1 MSFITLIIVISILVF
16 VHELGHFAVA
26 KKSGVRVDEFAIGF
40 PPRIY
45 AKKYGETT
53 YAINLIPFGGY
64 VKIFGENPDE
74 ESVDGP
80 DKKRSFINKPRHIQA
95 VILIAGIAMNI
106 LFAWVLL
113 SLSFMIGAPQAS
125 NVSSGSYVFVTDVLK
140 DSAAFEAGLKSGD
153 LITGIELDQKSKI
166 TAVADTWEGENQ
178 KDKIQNTNTKISAE
192 KIKGVVAE
200 SKGAPLVVSYIRG
213 DVKATTTVSAKTGD
227 KGQYLIG
234 VQMADIENVKLP
246 FFSAFYE
253 GAKATYHMFNAT
265 MVGTLNFFGSAFIL
279 SANLHDVSGPIG
291 IAGYLNQ
298 AREFG
303 LATLFSFIAVIS
315 INLAVIN
322 LLPFPALDGGR
333 LLFVAIEAII
343 RRPIKPVVANTLNL
357 VGFGLLM
364 ILMLTVTVSDIAKL
378 F

>member
-1 MSFITLIIVISILVF
+1 MSFITLILVISILVF
-16 VHELGHFAVA
+16 VHELGHFLVA

-74 ESVDGP
+74 ESMEGL
-80 DKKRSFINKPRHIQA
+80 DKKRSFVNKPRHIQA
-95 VILIAGIAMNI
+95 AILVAGIVMNI
-106 LFAWVLL
+106 LFAWILL
-113 SLSFMIGAPQAS
+113 SASFMIGAPQAS
-125 NVSSGSYVFVTDVLK
+125 NVSPGNYVFVTDVMK
-140 DSAAFEAGLKSGD
+140 GSSAETAGIKSGD
-153 LITGIELDQKSKI
+153 LITDIEISSNLS
-166 TAVADTWEGENQ
+166 ADRQESQVTSLKENV
-178 KDKIQNTNTKISAE
+178 KEENIISAE
-192 KIKGVVAE
+192 KIKAVVTE
-200 SKGAPLVVSYIRG
+200 SKGVPLVLSYIRG
-213 DVKATTTVSAKTGD
+213 DNKATTSISAKVGD
-227 KGQYLIG
+227 KGAYLIG
-234 VQMADIENVKLP
+234 VQMADVENTKLP

-265 MVGTLNFFGSAFIL
+265 MVGTLKFFGSAFVL
-279 SANLHDVSGPIG
+279 DANLQDVSGPIG

-303 LATLFSFIAVIS
+303 IATLFSFVAIIS
-315 INLAVIN
+315 LNLAVIN

-343 RRPIKPVVANTLNL
+343 RRPIKPAVANTLNL
-357 VGFGLLM
+357 IGFGLLM
-364 ILMLTVTVSDIAKL
+364 ILMLTVTVSDVGKL

>member
-1 MSFITLIIVISILVF
+1 MSFITLILVISILVF
-16 VHELGHFAVA
+16 VHELGHFLVA

-45 AKKYGETT
+45 GKKFGETT

-74 ESVDGP
+74 DSMNGP

-95 VILIAGIAMNI
+95 AILVAGIVMNI
-106 LFAWVLL
+106 VFAWILL
-113 SLSFMIGAPQAS
+113 SMSFMIGAPQAS
-125 NVSSGSYVFVTDVLK
+125 NVSSGNYVFVTDVIK
-140 DSAAFEAGLKSGD
+140 DSPAEAVGLKSGD
-153 LITGIELDQKSKI
+153 LITDITSSQK
-166 TAVADTWEGENQ
+166 TAATT
-178 KDKIQNTNTKISAE
+178 TNAKISAE
-192 KIKGVVAE
+192 KIKEVVTE
-200 SKGAPLVVSYIRG
+200 SKGLPVVLTYIRG
-213 DVKATTTVSAKTGD
+213 ADKATTSVMAKATPNG
-227 KGQYLIG
+227 GYVIG
-234 VQMADIENVKLP
+234 VQMADIENMKLG
-246 FFSAFYE
+246 FFEALLE

-265 MVGTLNFFGSAFIL
+265 MVGTLKFFGNAFVL
-279 SANLHDVSGPIG
+279 HANLQDVSGPIG

-303 LATLFSFIAVIS
+303 ASTLFSFIAVIS
-315 INLAVIN
+315 LNLAVIN

-343 RRPIKPVVANTLNL
+343 RRPIKPAVANTLNL
-357 VGFGLLM
+357 IGFGLLM
-364 ILMLTVTVSDIAKL
+364 LLMLTVTVSDISKL